1 MAGKLRKRFT
11 DAEVF
16 DAYEKGEGQFGATA
30 DILSEEG
37 RGVISPELV
46 RYWVRQLTE
55 VTKADGTPFA
65 GSGPLDRIIREA
77 IQIRVP
83 KQEDDDRQALVT
95 PEDNSSILVIPD
107 QHAPYTHPQ
116 ALDFLDM
123 VANAIKP
130 TRVINLGDETDKHA
144 MSFHDSDPNLDSAG
158 QELENAKVF
167 IHALAARFP
176 VMDICHSNHGS
187 LAFRRAMKA
196 GIPVQYLRSYR
207 DVLFPDG
214 GGEGWEWKE
223 KIILTL
229 PNGDK
234 TMFQHQSAGDILAN
248 AAMERCNLIEG
259 HQHARFEI
267 QYRASNEY
275 LFFSSVAGCL
285 VDHKA
290 LAFAYGKNFPKKPIL
305 GCLAIIDS
313 IPQLFPMLL
322 DSNGNW
328 VGRLT

>member
-11 DAEVF
+11 NDEVL
-16 DAYEKGEGQFGATA
+16 DAYFLAESQYGLTA
-30 DILSEEG
+30 AILTDEG

-55 VTKADGTPFA
+55 VTKKDGKPFA
-65 GSGPLDRIIREA
+65 GSGPIDRIIREE
-77 IQIRVP
+77 IEIRVP
-83 KQEDDDRQALVT
+83 KQEDDDRQVLAD
-95 PEDNSSILVIPD
+95 EDNSSILVIPD

-116 ALDFLDM
+116 ALAFLDL
-123 VANAIKP
+123 VAKTINP
-130 TRVINLGDETDKHA
+130 TRIINLGDETDKHA

-158 QELENAKVF
+158 QELEKAKVF
-167 IHALAARFP
+167 IHALAKRFP

-196 GIPVQYLRSYR
+196 GIPVQYLKSYR

-223 KIILTL
+223 KIVLKL
-229 PNGDK
+229 PNGE
-234 TMFQHQSAGDILAN
+234 TAMFQHQSAGDILAN

-322 DSNGNW
+322 DSDGNW
-328 VGRLT
+328 IGRLT